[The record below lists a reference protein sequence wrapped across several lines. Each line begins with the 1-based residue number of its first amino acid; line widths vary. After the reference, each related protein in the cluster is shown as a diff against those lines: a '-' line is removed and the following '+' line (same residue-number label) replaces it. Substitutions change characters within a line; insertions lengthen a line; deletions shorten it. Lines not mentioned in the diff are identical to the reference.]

1 MQKYIN
7 SRTNH
12 NDPFDCRVI
21 VQKNRHGKW
30 EIAQILIRTG
40 IGQKVVSNTSKGGG
54 ISYPKQFLKHNFKDQ
69 WKEVYKDIKNSSLK
83 LAYKFEEIKKT
94 PTMDLGLDIGIEK
107 DGSLYLFEIN
117 NGSNIKR
124 LVAESAI
131 LRVEYYLYL
140 YETNP
145 SLINVEGQIS
155 ENITYLQQLNESL
168 ANENKIYKKKIQNMK
183 MSTSW
188 KITKPLRWIDKML
201 K

>member
-1 MQKYIN
+1 
-7 SRTNH
+7 
-12 NDPFDCRVI
+12 
-21 VQKNRHGKW
+21 
-30 EIAQILIRTG
+30 
-40 IGQKVVSNTSKGGG
+40 
-54 ISYPKQFLKHNFKDQ
+54 
-69 WKEVYKDIKNSSLK
+69 
-83 LAYKFEEIKKT
+83 
-94 PTMDLGLDIGIEK
+94 MDLGLDIGIEK

>member
-7 SRTNH
+7 SRTNN